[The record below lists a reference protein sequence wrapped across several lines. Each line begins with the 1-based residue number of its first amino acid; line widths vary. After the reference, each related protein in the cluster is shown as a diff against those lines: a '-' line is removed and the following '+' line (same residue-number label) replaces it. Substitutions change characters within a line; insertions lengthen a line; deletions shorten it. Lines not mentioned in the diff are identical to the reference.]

1 MQYEPISKLWL
12 LNVPIELNYTHTLL
26 FDNKQEQ
33 QNYFLDSQKVVKD
46 LSNMK
51 STYLRENGNIVVPFN
66 RDEILNVNYLV
77 YINPNFANKYYYCF
91 VNNIEYVSQN
101 SCSISISTDIFQ
113 TYIFDVSLK
122 TALVD
127 RYIPSKKDDL
137 VGAFTY
143 PENLECGVPQINKID
158 TTSSYNFMVPVFVI
172 AINGVWNGSSWLTQ
186 TPNGCQINNTPQA
199 MSFIFTGSSATARD
213 WLQAIN
219 NAGLGERIIS
229 FFTVPAIAFNGLNG
243 KSWPLWVGNTDSV
256 FSDDIKT
263 ININMDTLPL
273 QRPTSFFDNLT
284 GGSYTPKNNK
294 LWTYPFSYL
303 VNSPQGGQPKI
314 YRYEN
319 FTLAPHTTEIN
330 FSVASEISP
339 NARIIFIPNGYKVE
353 SRLNYN
359 EVNVSADY
367 PTLSYVT
374 DVFNNW
380 LMKNEEILNL
390 TQTNRDN
397 LYDIATDYNDNQR
410 TINQLNNTLS
420 VVKNG
425 VSGISS
431 AVMGDYAGAISTG
444 IVGQLQTGLNA
455 YADEVNYE
463 HQRSLNA
470 QNYSFQTNLQMAQ
483 VRKESLTPA
492 NVTAG
497 SNSLAIYNSFIT
509 EDVMVHYCIKIE
521 YAKRIDE
528 YFSRFGYKVNNF
540 MNLEDTLKT
549 RSNWNYVKT
558 TNCIITGNI
567 TQANLEAL
575 QQIFNNGITLW
586 HNPDTYLDYTQE
598 NN

>member
-122 TALVD
+122 TALVE
-127 RYIPSKKDDL
+127 RYIPQKADDL

-143 PENLECGVPQINKID
+143 PENLECGEPQINKID
-158 TTSSYNFMVPVFVI
+158 TTTAYNFMSPVFVI
-172 AINGVWNGSSWLTQ
+172 AINGVWNGSSWLAQ

-213 WLQAIN
+213 WLKAIN

-243 KSWPLWVGNTDSV
+243 KHWALWVGNKESV
-256 FSDDIKT
+256 FSDDLKI
-263 ININMDTLPL
+263 ININMDTIALK
-273 QRPTSFFDNLT
+273 RPTSFSDNMT
-284 GGSYTPKNNK
+284 GNTYIPKNKK
-294 LWTYPFSYL
+294 LWTYPYAYL
-303 VNSPQGGQPKI
+303 VNTPQGGQSKI
-314 YRYEN
+314 YRYED
-319 FTLAPHTTEIN
+319 FVFSESTTDIE
-330 FSVASEISP
+330 FSIASEISP
-339 NARIIFIPNGYKVE
+339 NARVIFIPNSYKVD
-353 SRLNYN
+353 SRRNVN
-359 EVNVSADY
+359 EANISSDY
-367 PTLSYVT
+367 PTLSYVS

-397 LYDIATDYNDNQR
+397 LYDIATDYNNNQAL
-410 TINQLNNTLS
+410 INQLNNALS

-425 VSGISS
+425 ASGISS
-431 AVMGDYAGAISTG
+431 TVMGDYASAISNG
-444 IVGQLQTGLNA
+444 IVGQLQAGLNA
-455 YADEVNYE
+455 YADDVNYE

-470 QNYSFQTNLQMAQ
+470 VNYSFQTNMQMAQ

-492 NVTAG
+492 SVTAG

-509 EDVMVHYCIKIE
+509 DDVMVHYSIKTE

-567 TQANLEAL
+567 TQSNLEAF

-586 HNPDTYLDYTQE
+586 HNPDTYLDYNQE